1 MNTTTKKSLKSSW
14 KPAESPSPQ
23 TQHSTL
29 SQFTKKLPKPSVTI
43 ITGRRGSGKDVTAVC
58 LASETQNITGKPVYS
73 SYDPGRFKLPHDWRL
88 RAGNVYESNS
98 IQLVSDAHLEYFYA
112 EWHTDMASALVKLV
126 SVSRHKDIDFV
137 YTTQTSSL
145 FTRRALEQVD
155 CLILKEQSFL
165 ADKLE
170 RAEVQ
175 DFVLDANQY
184 YGLDTAHD
192 YRGNVLWKAKNSQ
205 EWKWEHALAFT
216 HEGRFEIEGIKKP
229 AWFTE
234 EMSKIYGGAKMEGQ
248 QTTPWWNKLL

>member
-1 MNTTTKKSLKSSW
+1 MNSQIEKSSKSSW
-14 KPAESPSPQ
+14 KPAESPSLP
-23 TQHSTL
+23 TTRLTL
-29 SQFTKKLPKPSVTI
+29 DQFTKRLPKPSVTI
-43 ITGRRGSGKDVTAVC
+43 ITGRRGSGKDVTAVS
-58 LASETQNITGKPVYS
+58 LALEIQKQTELPVYS

-88 RAGNVYESNS
+88 RSNNVYESNS
-98 IQLVSDAHLEYFYA
+98 IQLVSDAHIEYFYA
-112 EWHTDMASALVKLV
+112 EWHTDLAAALVKLV
-126 SVSRHKDIDFV
+126 SVSRHKNIYFI

-184 YGLDTAHD
+184 YQSM
-192 YRGNVLWKAKNSQ
+192 SQ
-205 EWKWEHALAFT
+205 AEKWENALAFT
-216 HEGRFEIEGIKKP
+216 HQGRFEISGIKKP

-248 QTTPWWNKLL
+248 EVKPWWNKLL

>member
-1 MNTTTKKSLKSSW
+1 LTVTQTKNSLKLPTKHASSYSGRT
-14 KPAESPSPQ
+14 A
-23 TQHSTL
+23 TL
-29 SQFTKKLPKPSVTI
+29 NLALFTKKLPKPSVTI

-58 LASETQNITGKPVYS
+58 EAFTIQQATKKPVYS

-88 RAGNVYESNS
+88 RVSNSYESNS

-112 EWHTDMASALVKLV
+112 EWHTDLAAALVKLV

-175 DFVLDANQY
+175 DFVLEANAY
-184 YGLDTAHD
+184 YSG
-192 YRGNVLWKAKNSQ
+192 KSQ
-205 EWKWEHALAFT
+205 SVKWTTALAFT
-216 HEGRFEIEGIKKP
+216 HEGRFEITDIQKP
-229 AWFTE
+229 PWFTE
-234 EMSKIYGGAKMEGQ
+234 EMSKIYGGAKMDGENS
-248 QTTPWWNKLL
+248 WWKKLL

>member
-1 MNTTTKKSLKSSW
+1 MNITTKKSSKSSW
-14 KPAESPSPQ
+14 KPAESPSPP

-29 SQFTKKLPKPSVTI
+29 SQFTKRLPKPSVTI

-58 LASETQNITGKPVYS
+58 LALETQKQTQLPVYS
-73 SYDPGRFKLPHDWRL
+73 SYDPGRFKLPDQWRL
-88 RAGNVYESNS
+88 RTNNVYESNS

-112 EWHTDMASALVKLV
+112 DWHTDLASALVKLV
-126 SVSRHKDIDFV
+126 SVSRHKNIHFI

-175 DFVLDANQY
+175 DFVLDANNY
-184 YGLDTAHD
+184 YQGMSQA
-192 YRGNVLWKAKNSQ
+192 GNGKTL
-205 EWKWEHALAFT
+205 
-216 HEGRFEIEGIKKP
+216 
-229 AWFTE
+229 
-234 EMSKIYGGAKMEGQ
+234 
-248 QTTPWWNKLL
+248 

>member
-1 MNTTTKKSLKSSW
+1 MNTTTEKSSKLSW
-14 KPAESPSPQ
+14 KPAESASPP
-23 TQHSTL
+23 TTRLTL
-29 SQFTKKLPKPSVTI
+29 TQFTKRLPKPSVTI

-58 LASETQNITGKPVYS
+58 LAQEIQTRTGKPVYS

-88 RAGNVYESNS
+88 RSSNVYESNTV
-98 IQLVSDAHLEYFYA
+98 QLVSDAHLEYFYA
-112 EWHTDMASALVKLV
+112 EWHTDMAAALVKLV
-126 SVSRHKDIDFV
+126 SVSRHKDIDFI

-175 DFVLDANQY
+175 DFVLEANNY
-184 YGLDTAHD
+184 YLPM
-192 YRGNVLWKAKNSQ
+192 SQ
-205 EWKWEHALAFT
+205 TEKWENALAFT
-216 HEGRFEIEGIKKP
+216 HQGRFEITDIKKP

-248 QTTPWWNKLL
+248 EVKPWWNKLL

>member
-1 MNTTTKKSLKSSW
+1 
-14 KPAESPSPQ
+14 
-23 TQHSTL
+23 
-29 SQFTKKLPKPSVTI
+29 
-43 ITGRRGSGKDVTAVC
+43 
-58 LASETQNITGKPVYS
+58 
-73 SYDPGRFKLPHDWRL
+73 
-88 RAGNVYESNS
+88 
-98 IQLVSDAHLEYFYA
+98 
-112 EWHTDMASALVKLV
+112 MAAALVKLV
-126 SVSRHKDIDFV
+126 SVSRHKDIDFI

-184 YGLDTAHD
+184 YST
-192 YRGNVLWKAKNSQ
+192 YPKADDEYKQGHVSQ
-205 EWKWEHALAFT
+205 TWKWEHALAFT

-248 QTTPWWNKLL
+248 QVEPWWKKLL

>member
-1 MNTTTKKSLKSSW
+1 MNTTTEKSLKSFK
-14 KPAESPSPQ
+14 KPAESPSLP
-23 TQHSTL
+23 TTRLTL
-29 SQFTKKLPKPSVTI
+29 DQFTRKLPKPSVTI

-58 LASETQNITGKPVYS
+58 LAQEIQTRTGKPVYS

-88 RAGNVYESNS
+88 RSSNVYESNTV
-98 IQLVSDAHLEYFYA
+98 QLVSDAHLEYFYA
-112 EWHTDMASALVKLV
+112 EWHTDMAAALVKLV
-126 SVSRHKDIDFV
+126 SVSRHKDIDFI

-184 YGLDTAHD
+184 YMSDQKLGWH
-192 YRGNVLWKAKNSQ
+192 SQ

-216 HEGRFEIEGIKKP
+216 HEGRFEIEGIEKP

-248 QTTPWWNKLL
+248 ETKPWWNKLL